1 MLSPILNP
9 MPPAEPVLSLSPLTP
24 AAEPLFIALFSCP
37 QVMQYIQPPLSVD
50 EARQRFGRILKL
62 STGPAYYLVNH
73 SPSQQNIGLAMLNIL
88 PEQGSA
94 EIGRML
100 LPAWQQQGLGT
111 ALGQLLLQT
120 ASADS
125 RVTQLTTRI
134 HSTNNAAISS
144 ARKLGFA
151 QQHRLPDDFLLFS
164 LQIK

>member
-9 MPPAEPVLSLSPLTP
+9 IPLAEPVLSLSPLTP

-37 QVMQYIQPPLSVD
+37 QVMRYIQPPLSVD
-50 EARQRFGRILKL
+50 QARQRFGRILKL

-73 SPSQQNIGLAMLNIL
+73 NPSQQNIGLAMLNIL
-88 PEQGSA
+88 PEQSSA

-100 LPAWQQQGLGT
+100 LPAWQQRGLGK

-134 HSTNNAAISS
+134 HSSNNAAINS

-151 QQHRLPDDFLLFS
+151 QQHCLPDDFLLFS